1 MSTLDLLTTEAIN
14 PATTRID
21 AIGVTEALYL
31 MNDEDQGVAA
41 AVRAEI
47 PGIAEVVDYVVE
59 SLRNGGRLIYVG
71 AGTSGRLGC
80 LDAAEIPPTF
90 GAPPEMVVG
99 VIAGGEAALRRSVE
113 GAEDYPERG
122 AVAMI
127 ELEVGSLDTVLGIAA
142 SGRTPY
148 VIGALKEAR
157 RRGARTA
164 GLTSNRPCELEMHC
178 DALIAPV
185 VGAEVISGS
194 TRLKAGTSHK
204 LVLNMITT
212 VAMVRVG
219 KTYGNLMVDVR
230 PTNEKLRRRS
240 ERLVMLLAGC
250 GREEAVRLL
259 QSAGGETKVAIIAGL
274 TGRSAAEAVG
284 LLRAGE
290 GRIRDALTAASVAAP
305 EIGTEF
311 GTADERR

>member
-1 MSTLDLLTTEAIN
+1 MESLDLLTTEAIN
-14 PATTRID
+14 PASAGID
-21 AIGVTEALYL
+21 ALAAGDALRL
-31 MNDEDQGVAA
+31 MNDEDQRVAA

-47 PGIAEVVDYVVE
+47 PQIETVVGYVEE

-90 GAPPEMVVG
+90 GMPPAIVVG
-99 VIAGGEAALRRSVE
+99 VIAGGEPALRRSVE

-127 ELEVGSLDTVLGIAA
+127 ELAVGSLDTVLGIAA

-148 VIGALKEAR
+148 VIGALDEAR
-157 RRGARTA
+157 QRGARTA
-164 GLTSNRPCELEMHC
+164 GLASNRPCALQPHC
-178 DALIAPV
+178 DTLIAPI
-185 VGAEVISGS
+185 VGPEVISGS

-212 VAMVRVG
+212 IAMVRLG

-230 PTNEKLRRRS
+230 ATNEKLRRRS
-240 ERLVMLLAGC
+240 ERLVMLLVGCDRAG
-250 GREEAVRLL
+250 AAALL
-259 QSAGGETKVAIIAGL
+259 QQAGGETKVAIVAGL
-274 TGRSAAEAVG
+274 TGRSAADAAR
-284 LLRAGE
+284 LLGSAQ
-290 GRIRDALTAASVAAP
+290 GRVRDALAAAGVSARSVP
-305 EIGTEF
+305 
-311 GTADERR
+311 